1 MKLRIAPSPTGQLH
15 IGNARTALFNW
26 LYAKANNG
34 TFLVR
39 IDDTD
44 TERSTKEFQKDIT
57 ENLKWLGLHWDEG
70 IEVGGSH
77 DSYKQSSRFDRY
89 QEVAENLLSRNLAY
103 EDDGAIRFKVP
114 NDGSIEFKD
123 YIRGDML
130 FNLSDVEDFVIL
142 RSDKSPT
149 YHLASTVDDIDYGIT
164 IIARGEDILSST
176 PKHIMLMKAMDASL
190 PDFCHLP
197 LLFGPD
203 GKKLSKRHGDT
214 SVEVFKNKGILSE
227 AMFNYLCLLGWSPGN
242 DLEQFDINTAISKFD
257 LKNVLPNSAIFD
269 EKKLLWLNGL
279 YIRSTDIED
288 FQSTALSQIEN
299 DIQRSLFDE
308 EKSRLLKIFPSV
320 QERIETLADL
330 TQQVMFLIDEPFV
343 VDELDWQDVNNE
355 EAQKYLFLLRE
366 EFINLD
372 NFSLDS
378 IEIVMRKT
386 LEEIN
391 VKTKIGFQAARV
403 SITGTKISPPL
414 FESVFALGREAVICL
429 LYTSPSPRDRTRS
442 RMPSSA

>member
-130 FNLSDVEDFVIL
+130 FSLSDVEDFVIL

-214 SVEVFKNKGILSE
+214 SVEAFKNKGILSE

-299 DIQRSLFDE
+299 DIQRSLFDD

-414 FESVFALGREAVICL
+414 FESIFALGREAVIARL
-429 LYTSPSPRDRTRS
+429 AESIEKL
-442 RMPSSA
+442 

>member
-44 TERSTKEFQKDIT
+44 TERSTKEFQKDII

-77 DSYKQSSRFDRY
+77 ESYKQSSRFDRY
-89 QEVAENLLSRNLAY
+89 QEVAEDLLSRNLAY

-123 YIRGDML
+123 YIRGEML

-214 SVEVFKNKGILSE
+214 SVQAFKNKGILSE

-299 DIQRSLFDE
+299 DIQRDLFDE
-308 EKSRLLKIFPSV
+308 EKSRLSKIFPSV

-330 TQQVMFLIDEPFV
+330 TQQIMFLIDEPFI

-378 IEIVMRKT
+378 IEIIMRKK

-391 VKTKIGFQAARV
+391 VKTKVGFQAARV

-414 FESVFALGREAVICL
+414 FESIFALGREAAIARL
-429 LYTSPSPRDRTRS
+429 AESIEKL
-442 RMPSSA
+442 

>member
-1 MKLRIAPSPTGQLH
+1 MKLRIAPSPTGELH

-26 LYAKANNG
+26 LYARKNNG
-34 TFLVR
+34 KFLLR

-44 TERSTKEFQKDIT
+44 TERSTPEYI
-57 ENLKWLGLHWDEG
+57 ENIVQNLSWLGIDWDEG
-70 IEVGGSH
+70 YELS
-77 DSYKQSSRFDRY
+77 DSNSYKQSDRFGRY
-89 QEVAENLLSRNLAY
+89 EEVVNQLLKNDFAY
-103 EDDGAIRFKVP
+103 EDDGAVRFRV
-114 NDGSIEFKD
+114 EKD
-123 YIRGDML
+123 KEIFFQDYVRGDMK
-130 FNLSDVEDFVIL
+130 FNTNDVEDFVIL

-149 YHLASTVDDIDYGIT
+149 YHLASTVDDIDYEIT

-176 PKHIMLMKAMDASL
+176 PKHIMIMNALNAKV

-214 SVEVFKNKGILSE
+214 SVEAFKNKGILSE

-279 YIRSTDIED
+279 YIRSTNIDD
-288 FQSTALSQIEN
+288 FQATALSQIEN
-299 DIQRSLFDE
+299 DIQRSLFDD

-414 FESVFALGREAVICL
+414 FESIFALGREAVIARL
-429 LYTSPSPRDRTRS
+429 AESIEKL
-442 RMPSSA
+442 

>member
-214 SVEVFKNKGILSE
+214 SVEAFKNKGILSE

-308 EKSRLLKIFPSV
+308 EKSRLLKIYPSV

-414 FESVFALGREAVICL
+414 FESIFALGREAVIARL
-429 LYTSPSPRDRTRS
+429 AESIEKL
-442 RMPSSA
+442 

>member
-214 SVEVFKNKGILSE
+214 SVEAFKNKGILSE

-355 EAQKYLFLLRE
+355 EAQKYLFLVRE

-414 FESVFALGREAVICL
+414 FESIFALGREAVIARL
-429 LYTSPSPRDRTRS
+429 AESIEKL
-442 RMPSSA
+442 

>member
-44 TERSTKEFQKDIT
+44 VERSTHEFQKDIT
-57 ENLKWLGLHWDEG
+57 ENLKWLGLNWDEG
-70 IEVGGSH
+70 IEVGGSK

-89 QEVAENLLSRNLAY
+89 QEVAEDLLSRNLAY

-123 YIRGDML
+123 YVRGEMS

-149 YHLASTVDDIDYGIT
+149 YHLASTVDDIDYEIT

-214 SVEVFKNKGILSE
+214 SVEAFKNKGILSD

-257 LKNVLPNSAIFD
+257 LKNVIPNSAIFD

-279 YIRSTDIED
+279 YIRSTIMED

-299 DIQRSLFDE
+299 DIQRELFDD
-308 EKSRLLKIFPSV
+308 EKSRLSIIFPLV
-320 QERIETLADL
+320 QERIETLTDL

-343 VDELDWQDVNNE
+343 VDELDWQDVNND
-355 EAQKYLFLLRE
+355 EAQKYLFSLRE

-372 NFSLDS
+372 NFSLES
-378 IEIVMRKT
+378 IEMIMRKT

-391 VKTKIGFQAARV
+391 VKTKVGFQAARV

-414 FESVFALGREAVICL
+414 FESIFALGKEAAIARL
-429 LYTSPSPRDRTRS
+429 AESIEKL
-442 RMPSSA
+442 

>member
-44 TERSTKEFQKDIT
+44 VERSTHEFQKDIT
-57 ENLKWLGLHWDEG
+57 ENLKWLGLNWDEG
-70 IEVGGSH
+70 IEVGGSK

-89 QEVAENLLSRNLAY
+89 QEVAEDLLSRNLAY

-123 YIRGDML
+123 YVRGEMS

-149 YHLASTVDDIDYGIT
+149 YHLASTVDDIDYEIT

-214 SVEVFKNKGILSE
+214 SVEAFKNKGILSD

-257 LKNVLPNSAIFD
+257 LKNVIPNSAIFD

-279 YIRSTDIED
+279 YIRSTIMED

-299 DIQRSLFDE
+299 DIQRELFDD
-308 EKSRLLKIFPSV
+308 EKSRLSIIFPLV
-320 QERIETLADL
+320 QERIETLTDL
-330 TQQVMFLIDEPFV
+330 TQQIMFLIDEPFV
-343 VDELDWQDVNNE
+343 VDELDWQDVNND
-355 EAQKYLFLLRE
+355 EAQKYLFSLRE

-372 NFSLDS
+372 NFSLES
-378 IEIVMRKT
+378 IEMIMRKT

-391 VKTKIGFQAARV
+391 VKTKVGFQAARV

-414 FESVFALGREAVICL
+414 FESIFALGKEAAIARL
-429 LYTSPSPRDRTRS
+429 AESIEKL
-442 RMPSSA
+442 

>member
-214 SVEVFKNKGILSE
+214 SVEAFKNKGILSE

-414 FESVFALGREAVICL
+414 FESIFALGKQAVIARL
-429 LYTSPSPRDRTRS
+429 AESIEKL
-442 RMPSSA
+442 

>member
-44 TERSTKEFQKDIT
+44 TERSTEEFQKDIT

-214 SVEVFKNKGILSE
+214 SVEAFKNKGILSE

-414 FESVFALGREAVICL
+414 FESIFALGREAVIARL
-429 LYTSPSPRDRTRS
+429 AESIEKL
-442 RMPSSA
+442 

>member
-214 SVEVFKNKGILSE
+214 SVEAFKNKGILSE

-299 DIQRSLFDE
+299 DIQRSLFDD

-378 IEIVMRKT
+378 IEIIMRKT

-414 FESVFALGREAVICL
+414 FESIFALGREAVIARL
-429 LYTSPSPRDRTRS
+429 AESIEKL
-442 RMPSSA
+442 

>member
-44 TERSTKEFQKDIT
+44 TERSTKEFQKDII

-77 DSYKQSSRFDRY
+77 ESYRQSSRFDRY
-89 QEVAENLLSRNLAY
+89 QEVAEDLLSRNLAY

-123 YIRGDML
+123 YIRGDMI

-214 SVEVFKNKGILSE
+214 SVEAFKNKGILSE

-242 DLEQFDINTAISKFD
+242 DLEKFDINTVISKFD

-279 YIRSTDIED
+279 YIRTTDIKD

-299 DIQRSLFDE
+299 DIQRTLFDE
-308 EKSRLLKIFPSV
+308 EKSRLLKILPSV

-378 IEIVMRKT
+378 IETVMRKK

-391 VKTKIGFQAARV
+391 VKTKVGFQAARV

-414 FESVFALGREAVICL
+414 FESIFALGREAVIARL
-429 LYTSPSPRDRTRS
+429 AESIEKL
-442 RMPSSA
+442 

>member
-70 IEVGGSH
+70 IEVGGSY

-214 SVEVFKNKGILSE
+214 SVEAFKNKGILSE

-355 EAQKYLFLLRE
+355 EAQKYMFLLRE

-414 FESVFALGREAVICL
+414 FESIFALGREAVIARL
-429 LYTSPSPRDRTRS
+429 AESIEKL
-442 RMPSSA
+442 

>member
-44 TERSTKEFQKDIT
+44 TERSTSEYQKDIT
-57 ENLKWLGLHWDEG
+57 DNLKWLGLHWDEG
-70 IEVGGSH
+70 IEVG
-77 DSYKQSSRFDRY
+77 DSNDTYKQSSRFDRY
-89 QEVAENLLSRNLAY
+89 REVAENLLSKNLAY

-114 NDGSIEFKD
+114 NDGSIEFND
-123 YIRGDML
+123 YIRGEMS

-149 YHLASTVDDIDYGIT
+149 YHLASTVDDVDYGIT

-176 PKHIMLMKAMDASL
+176 PKHIMLMKSMNAAL

-214 SVEVFKNKGILSE
+214 SVEAFRKKGILSD

-242 DLEQFDINTAISKFD
+242 DVEQFDINTAISKFD

-279 YIRSTDIED
+279 YIRSTNIED
-288 FQSTALSQIEN
+288 FQVTALSQIEK
-299 DIQRSLFDE
+299 DIQRELFDE

-330 TQQVMFLIDEPFV
+330 TEQVMFLIDEPFII
-343 VDELDWQDVNNE
+343 DELDWQDVNNE
-355 EAQKYLFLLRE
+355 EAQNYLFLLRE
-366 EFINLD
+366 EFIKLD
-372 NFSLDS
+372 DFSLEI
-378 IEIVMRKT
+378 IEMTMRKL

-391 VKTKIGFQAARV
+391 VKTKVGFQATRV

-414 FESVFALGREAVICL
+414 FESIFALGRDTVIARL
-429 LYTSPSPRDRTRS
+429 AESIEKL
-442 RMPSSA
+442 

>member
-44 TERSTKEFQKDIT
+44 VERSTHEFQKDIT
-57 ENLKWLGLHWDEG
+57 ENLKWLGLNWDEG
-70 IEVGGSH
+70 IEVGGSK

-214 SVEVFKNKGILSE
+214 SVEAFKNKGILSE

-414 FESVFALGREAVICL
+414 FESIFALGREAVIARL
-429 LYTSPSPRDRTRS
+429 AESIEKL
-442 RMPSSA
+442 

>member
-77 DSYKQSSRFDRY
+77 DSYKQSTRFDRY
-89 QEVAENLLSRNLAY
+89 QEVVENLLSRNLAY

-214 SVEVFKNKGILSE
+214 SVEAFKNKGILSE

-299 DIQRSLFDE
+299 DIQRSLFDD

-414 FESVFALGREAVICL
+414 FESIFALGREAVIARL
-429 LYTSPSPRDRTRS
+429 AESIEKL
-442 RMPSSA
+442 

>member
-214 SVEVFKNKGILSE
+214 SVEAFKNKGILSE

-414 FESVFALGREAVICL
+414 FESTFALGREAVIARL
-429 LYTSPSPRDRTRS
+429 AESIEKL
-442 RMPSSA
+442 

>member
-214 SVEVFKNKGILSE
+214 SVEAFKNKGILSE

-308 EKSRLLKIFPSV
+308 ERSRLLKIFPSV

-414 FESVFALGREAVICL
+414 FESTFALGREAVIARL
-429 LYTSPSPRDRTRS
+429 AESIEKL
-442 RMPSSA
+442 

>member
-214 SVEVFKNKGILSE
+214 SVEAFKNKGILSE

-355 EAQKYLFLLRE
+355 EAQKYMFLLRE

-414 FESVFALGREAVICL
+414 FESIFALGREAVIARL
-429 LYTSPSPRDRTRS
+429 AESIEKL
-442 RMPSSA
+442 

>member
-70 IEVGGSH
+70 IEVGGSN

-214 SVEVFKNKGILSE
+214 SVEAFKNKGILSE

-279 YIRSTDIED
+279 YIRSTDLED

-343 VDELDWQDVNNE
+343 IDELDWQDVNNE

-414 FESVFALGREAVICL
+414 IESIFALGREAVIARL
-429 LYTSPSPRDRTRS
+429 AESIEKL
-442 RMPSSA
+442 

>member
-89 QEVAENLLSRNLAY
+89 QEVAEDLLSRNLAY

-214 SVEVFKNKGILSE
+214 SVEAFKNKGILSE

-391 VKTKIGFQAARV
+391 VKTKVGFQAARV

-414 FESVFALGREAVICL
+414 FESIFALGREAVIARL
-429 LYTSPSPRDRTRS
+429 AESIEKL
-442 RMPSSA
+442 

>member
-44 TERSTKEFQKDIT
+44 TERSTSEYQKDIT
-57 ENLKWLGLHWDEG
+57 DNLKWLGLYWDEG
-70 IEVGGSH
+70 IEVG
-77 DSYKQSSRFDRY
+77 DSNDTYKQSSRFDRY
-89 QEVAENLLSRNLAY
+89 REVAENLLSKNLAY

-114 NDGSIEFKD
+114 NDGSIEFND
-123 YIRGDML
+123 YIRGEMS

-149 YHLASTVDDIDYGIT
+149 YHLASTVDDVDYGIT

-176 PKHIMLMKAMDASL
+176 PKHIMLMKSMDAAL

-214 SVEVFKNKGILSE
+214 SVEAFRNKGILSD

-242 DLEQFDINTAISKFD
+242 DVEQFDINTAISKFD

-279 YIRSTDIED
+279 YIRSTNIED
-288 FQSTALSQIEN
+288 FQVTALSQIEK
-299 DIQRSLFDE
+299 DIQRELFDE
-308 EKSRLLKIFPSV
+308 EKSRLSKIFPSV

-330 TQQVMFLIDEPFV
+330 TEQVMFLIDEPFII
-343 VDELDWQDVNNE
+343 DELDWQDVNNE
-355 EAQKYLFLLRE
+355 EAQNYLFLLRE
-366 EFINLD
+366 EFIKLND
-372 NFSLDS
+372 FSLEI
-378 IEIVMRKT
+378 IEMTMRKL

-391 VKTKIGFQAARV
+391 VKTKVGFQATRV

-414 FESVFALGREAVICL
+414 FESIFALGRETVIARL
-429 LYTSPSPRDRTRS
+429 AESIEKL
-442 RMPSSA
+442 

>member
-77 DSYKQSSRFDRY
+77 DSYNQSSRFDRY

-114 NDGSIEFKD
+114 NDGSIEFED

-214 SVEVFKNKGILSE
+214 SVEAFKNKGILSE

-391 VKTKIGFQAARV
+391 VKTKVGFQAARV

-414 FESVFALGREAVICL
+414 FESIFALGREAVIARL
-429 LYTSPSPRDRTRS
+429 AESIEKL
-442 RMPSSA
+442 

>member
-89 QEVAENLLSRNLAY
+89 QEVAESLLSRNLAY

-214 SVEVFKNKGILSE
+214 SVEAFKNKGILSE

-299 DIQRSLFDE
+299 DIQRSLFDD

-414 FESVFALGREAVICL
+414 FESILALGREAVIARL
-429 LYTSPSPRDRTRS
+429 AESIEKL
-442 RMPSSA
+442 

>member
-114 NDGSIEFKD
+114 DDGSIEFKD

-214 SVEVFKNKGILSE
+214 SVEAFKNKGILSE

-414 FESVFALGREAVICL
+414 FESIFALGREAVIARL
-429 LYTSPSPRDRTRS
+429 AESIEKL
-442 RMPSSA
+442 

>member
-123 YIRGDML
+123 YVRGEMS

-149 YHLASTVDDIDYGIT
+149 YHLASTVDDIDYEIT

-214 SVEVFKNKGILSE
+214 SVEAFKNKGILSE

-288 FQSTALSQIEN
+288 FHATALLQIEN
-299 DIQRSLFDE
+299 DIQRDLFDE
-308 EKSRLLKIFPSV
+308 EKSRLSIIFPSV
-320 QERIETLADL
+320 QERIETLVDL
-330 TQQVMFLIDEPFV
+330 TRQVMFLIDEPFI
-343 VDELDWQDVNNE
+343 VDELDWQDVNND
-355 EAQKYLFLLRE
+355 EAQKYLFSLRE

-372 NFSLDS
+372 NFSLES
-378 IEIVMRKT
+378 IEMIMRKT

-391 VKTKIGFQAARV
+391 VKTKVGFQAARV

-414 FESVFALGREAVICL
+414 FESIFALGKEAVIARL
-429 LYTSPSPRDRTRS
+429 AESIEKL
-442 RMPSSA
+442 

>member
-44 TERSTKEFQKDIT
+44 IERSTKEFQKDII

-77 DSYKQSSRFDRY
+77 ESYKQSSRFDRY
-89 QEVAENLLSRNLAY
+89 QEVAEDLLSRNLAY

-123 YIRGDML
+123 YIRGEML

-149 YHLASTVDDIDYGIT
+149 YHLASTVDDVDYGIT

-214 SVEVFKNKGILSE
+214 SVQAFKNKGILSE

-279 YIRSTDIED
+279 YIRCTDIED

-299 DIQRSLFDE
+299 DIQRDLFDE
-308 EKSRLLKIFPSV
+308 EKSRLSKIFPSV

-330 TQQVMFLIDEPFV
+330 TQQIMFLIDEPFI

-378 IEIVMRKT
+378 IEIIMRKK

-391 VKTKIGFQAARV
+391 VKTKVGFQAARV
-403 SITGTKISPPL
+403 SITGKKISPPL
-414 FESVFALGREAVICL
+414 FESIFALGREAAIARL
-429 LYTSPSPRDRTRS
+429 AESIEKL
-442 RMPSSA
+442 

>member
-1 MKLRIAPSPTGQLH
+1 MKLRIAPSPTGSLH

-26 LYAKANNG
+26 LYAKANGG
-34 TFLVR
+34 TFVVR

-44 TERSTKEFQKDIT
+44 IERSTEEFQKDIL
-57 ENLKWLGLHWDEG
+57 ENLRWLGLDWDEG
-70 IEVGGSH
+70 VEVGGEH
-77 DSYKQSSRFDRY
+77 GDYKQSSRFDRY
-89 QEVAENLLSRNLAY
+89 REVANELLEKDLAY
-103 EDDGAIRFKVP
+103 KDDGAIRFKVP
-114 NDGSIEFKD
+114 SDRTIEFKD
-123 YIRGDML
+123 FVRGDMS
-130 FNLSDVEDFVIL
+130 FETSDVEDFVIL
-142 RSDKSPT
+142 RSDNTPT
-149 YHLASTVDDIDYGIT
+149 YHLASTVDDIDYEIT

-214 SVEVFKNKGILSE
+214 SVEAFKNKGILSE

-403 SITGTKISPPL
+403 SITRTKISPPL
-414 FESVFALGREAVICL
+414 FESIFALGREAVIARL
-429 LYTSPSPRDRTRS
+429 AESIEKL
-442 RMPSSA
+442 